1 MLKII
6 FGIFIV
12 LFIISIIIF
21 IYETSKAPILD
32 DYEEEI

>member
-6 FGIFIV
+6 FGIFVV
-12 LFIISIIIF
+12 LFIISAIIF
-21 IYETSKAPILD
+21 MYEAARAPVLG